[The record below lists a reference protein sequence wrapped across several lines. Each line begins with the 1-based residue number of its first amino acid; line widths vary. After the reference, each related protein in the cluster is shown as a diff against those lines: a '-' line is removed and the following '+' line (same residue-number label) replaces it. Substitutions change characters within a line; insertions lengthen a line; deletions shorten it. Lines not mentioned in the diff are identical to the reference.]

1 MRGSGSG
8 DGGSGGG
15 VGGEPICN
23 ANAWLGFRDP
33 VLFGGLVSSGW
44 GGGGI
49 WSVGCRSSDGSCV
62 FSGVIRGLSVSVL

>member
-23 ANAWLGFRDP
+23 ANAWLGFQDP
-33 VLFGGLVSSGW
+33 VLFGGLVSLGW
-44 GGGGI
+44 GGI
-49 WSVGCRSSDGSCV
+49 WSVGCRSSDGSGV
-62 FSGVIRGLSVSVL
+62 FSGVICVLSVSVL